1 MKFFAFAVFLASTSV
16 IAAPS
21 FVNVTGKCQI
31 KVVPDQGSLAFTAE
45 ALEKDQQ
52 KSVSKVTSQIKDL
65 TDKVKEL
72 KLKGMILETSNY
84 NVHQQRDW
92 ENNKMVDKGYRA
104 SVTLTVTSNEISRM
118 GEAMALASK
127 VGITNVGNLRSFLSL
142 EKEQAEYLKCLDI
155 AADDAKNKADQLAKK
170 LKAKVGD
177 VLEIYER
184 PQMSA
189 PTPVYERTMMAMKGA
204 SDAMSSV
211 PVEAGE
217 QVFSTQIEVK
227 FSLK

>member
-1 MKFFAFAVFLASTSV
+1 MKFFLVAALFSTSSF
-16 IAAPS
+16 AATS
-21 FVNVTGKCQI
+21 FVNVTGKCQM
-31 KVVPDQGSLAFTAE
+31 KVIPDQASLAFTAE

-52 KSVSKVTSQIKDL
+52 KAVNKITVQTKEL
-65 TDKVKEL
+65 TDKIKEL
-72 KLKGMILETSNY
+72 KLKGMVLETSNY

-104 SVTLTVTSNEISRM
+104 SVTITVTSNEISRM
-118 GEAMALASK
+118 GEAMVLGSK

-155 AADDAKNKADQLAKK
+155 AAEDARGKADQLAKK

-184 PQMSA
+184 PQQSS
-189 PTPVYERTMMAMKGA
+189 PSPVYERTMMAMKGA
-204 SDAMSSV
+204 SDTMASI

>member
-1 MKFFAFAVFLASTSV
+1 MRFLLFALFLSTSSF
-16 IAAPS
+16 AATS
-21 FVNVTGKCQI
+21 FVTVTGKCQM
-31 KVVPDQGSLAFTAE
+31 KVVPDQASLAFTAE

-52 KSVSKVTSQIKDL
+52 KSVTKITTQMKEL
-65 TDKVKEL
+65 TDKIKEL
-72 KLKGMILETSNY
+72 KLKGMVLETSNY

-118 GEAMALASK
+118 GEAMAVGSK
-127 VGITNVGNLRSFLSL
+127 VGITNVGSLRRFLSL

-155 AADDAKNKADQLAKK
+155 AAEDARGKADQLAKK
-170 LKAKVGD
+170 LKARLGD

-184 PQMSA
+184 PQMSS
-189 PTPVYERTMMAMKGA
+189 PSPVYERTMMAMKGA

-217 QVFSTQIEVK
+217 QLFSTQIEVK